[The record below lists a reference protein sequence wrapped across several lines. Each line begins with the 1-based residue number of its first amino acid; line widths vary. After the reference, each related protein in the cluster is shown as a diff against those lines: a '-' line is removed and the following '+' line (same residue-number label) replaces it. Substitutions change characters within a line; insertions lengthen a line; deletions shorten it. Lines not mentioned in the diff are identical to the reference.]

1 MYTATVVY
9 DAAEQLILT
18 RDEGQS
24 SWAISS
30 YAGGY
35 DNLGRRISVDHLGLD
50 KTRNKDWRPLKFTLK
65 K

>member
-1 MYTATVVY
+1 MVY
-9 DAAEQLILT
+9 DAAGQLILA

-35 DNLGRRISVDHLGLD
+35 DNLVRRISVDNLGLD
-50 KTRNKDWRPLKFTLK
+50 KTRNKDSRPR
-65 K
+65 

>member
-1 MYTATVVY
+1 MVY
-9 DAAEQLILT
+9 DAAGQLILA

-30 YAGGY
+30 YTRAP
-35 DNLGRRISVDHLGLD
+35 DRLGRLVSVDHLGLG
-50 KTRNKDWRPLKFTLK
+50 KTRSKDSRPLKFTPK